1 MAKRYRVVFL
11 GLLKGD
17 ADFKAGMGGLGVPP
31 DTVEEIVA
39 KAPVIL
45 KEDLPL
51 RNARQ
56 YADAVQGAGGRV
68 NIEEHGSIE
77 RPESMR
83 RIAIKPLDTFMMC
96 PECGYKQL
104 KSEACVKCGF
114 KPGEERLP

>member
-11 GLLKGD
+11 GLLKES
-17 ADFKAGMGGLGVPP
+17 ADFKTGMSGLGVPP
-31 DTVEEIVA
+31 DTVAEMVA

-45 KEDLPL
+45 KESLPL
-51 RNARQ
+51 RIARE
-56 YADAVQGAGGRV
+56 YAEAVQGAGGKV
-68 NIEEHGSIE
+68 NIEEHGSFE
-77 RPESMR
+77 RLEPLR

-114 KPGEERLP
+114 EPGEERLS

>member
-11 GLLKGD
+11 GLLKES
-17 ADFKAGMGGLGVPP
+17 ADFKAGMSGLGVPP
-31 DTVEEIVA
+31 DTVAEMVA

-51 RNARQ
+51 RIARE
-56 YADAVQGAGGRV
+56 YADAVQAAGGRV
-68 NIEEHGSIE
+68 TIEERGSVE
-77 RPESMR
+77 GPEPIR

-104 KSEACVKCGF
+104 KSDACVKCGF
-114 KPGEERLP
+114 EPG

>member
-11 GLLKGD
+11 GVLKEST
-17 ADFKAGMGGLGVPP
+17 DFRAEMSGLGVPP
-31 DTVEEIVA
+31 ATVAEMVA
-39 KAPVIL
+39 RAPVVL
-45 KEDLPL
+45 KESLPL
-51 RNARQ
+51 RIARQ

-68 NIEEHGSIE
+68 NIEEHGSFE
-77 RPESMR
+77 RQEPLR

-114 KPGEERLP
+114 KPGEERPA

>member
-1 MAKRYRVVFL
+1 MARKYRVVFL
-11 GLLKGD
+11 GLRKGS
-17 ADFKAGMGGLGVPP
+17 ADFKAGMSGFGVPP
-31 DTVEEIVA
+31 DTVEEMLA

-51 RNARQ
+51 RIARQ
-56 YADAVQGAGGRV
+56 YADAVQDAGGRV
-68 NIEEHGSIE
+68 NIEEHGSTE
-77 RPESMR
+77 RPEPMR

-114 KPGEERLP
+114 QLGKARLP